1 LHCTISKTKTNN
13 DPNQTRKHTTMKAIN
28 NTLTKSASTIEK
40 RMIDAVINNKST
52 SKLIAEVEML
62 YKEEYLNETDFN
74 FLTDVELIKEIH
86 E

>member
-1 LHCTISKTKTNN
+1 
-13 DPNQTRKHTTMKAIN
+13 
-28 NTLTKSASTIEK
+28 
-40 RMIDAVINNKST
+40 MIDAVINNKST

>member
-1 LHCTISKTKTNN
+1 
-13 DPNQTRKHTTMKAIN
+13 MKAIN